1 MKKFAVILLV
11 IAAVCSFISNVAYV
25 PCRVIDVKLCDY
37 LVAENDQEIII
48 VTHGSRDGR
57 IIRLDNGE
65 RERQAQEYFKQVAA
79 DYGCADKEI
88 RYFSCFTVKQQKG
101 EAKPV
106 ISHNDVGF
114 VVPTPNGV
122 FFFTTRKEEYRKNIV
137 RVVMSTVTNQFG
149 LDSKEAKLV
158 GRLFARS

>member
-1 MKKFAVILLV
+1 MKKLVLLLV

-25 PCRVIDVKLCDY
+25 PCRIVDIKLCDY
-37 LVAENDQEIII
+37 LVAENDREIII

-57 IIRLDNGE
+57 IVRLDGKE
-65 RERQAQEYFKQVAA
+65 ERQPQKYFKEVAA

-88 RYFSCFTVKQQKG
+88 RYFSCFTVRQQKG

-122 FFFTTRKEEYRKNIV
+122 FFFTTRKEEYRKNLV